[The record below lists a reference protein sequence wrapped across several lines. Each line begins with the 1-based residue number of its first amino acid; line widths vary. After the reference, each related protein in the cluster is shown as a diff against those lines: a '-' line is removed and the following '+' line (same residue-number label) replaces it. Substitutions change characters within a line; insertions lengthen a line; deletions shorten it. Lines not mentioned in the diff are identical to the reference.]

1 MIVNHFRKDLRQAEK
16 EYPQV
21 ANTIDAYETGKITFD
36 DCLLLIYETYHNE
49 SAKAAIE
56 RR

>member
-36 DCLLLIYETYHNE
+36 ECLLLIYETYHNE